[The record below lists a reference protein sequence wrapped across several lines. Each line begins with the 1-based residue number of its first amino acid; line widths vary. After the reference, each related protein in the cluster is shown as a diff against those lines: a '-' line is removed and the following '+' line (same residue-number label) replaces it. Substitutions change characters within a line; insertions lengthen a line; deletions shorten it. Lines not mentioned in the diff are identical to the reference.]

1 MIVTATEF
9 KETFGKYL
17 NLIEKEDVFITR
29 NGKMIAK
36 LVNPRVSAVSSI
48 RGLLKDA
55 PTDIDKDFLRE
66 ERLKRYEDHV

>member
-9 KETFGKYL
+9 KANFGKYL

-48 RGLLKDA
+48 RGLLKDT